1 MISKKLKNQLKAFVI
16 GACGAI
22 AVLLAGIVAFYLWG
36 LPYIA
41 SSPKAHSFI
50 DKKLYEYAG
59 VNMIAEDVNLKTS
72 YPYISFSAGDFE
84 LLKGGNPIL
93 ILKNTDAKISLSKVL
108 FKKIVVKKLGADY
121 IYADVNKIL
130 AIVSGQEEKKEPVK
144 CDWYF
149 DFMDSLLYLKQLKVL
164 YMVNDVS
171 FNIDT
176 KGIELDNTQSGRQY
190 VHFDFNMLVKQNKNA
205 VRVSLQDKD
214 KFYILKK
221 KLYMDEN
228 IVTLNKSKLHFK
240 GDVVDDK
247 KFNVE
252 VFAKGFEISN
262 IVAIIRSNVI
272 IPNGADLLSYFDD
285 IKGNFDFKFK
295 LTPKGLNG
303 DISLR
308 HLCFLLIPIENVPV
322 HLHSGK
328 VLVDTKNIYLKGFSG
343 YYGTRPVNTMKFSG
357 KIDDYT
363 KSLKAHIDA
372 DGIIAD
378 DFAKYYLT
386 PVIGVPI
393 NIVGKS
399 DTKLFMDYV
408 NNVVKLKWLFR
419 VLPEDNLLVSGEPV
433 TPYKE
438 ERVVIADMSVEGTF
452 LKIKDLS
459 YIVTIPGVK
468 EFYRRKI
475 ISLHGLIDFAKG
487 VDFRVMGFEIEKPVS
502 SVFLNIIARQELF
515 KEGTVVGKLTAVDG
529 PKGVKLFGNIN
540 LDKIKVPSQRLYV
553 HNANIATNFDT
564 INVTADGG
572 YRRSKYSAKA
582 NIVNN
587 LAFPMVINNI
597 DFSLDS
603 MDLEKL
609 LASFN
614 QQGDGVAA
622 TKAPDLDDDALTF
635 DITNLIIKNCKL
647 RLGKATYKELA
658 AENMEA
664 TLTLDEN
671 GDLDLD
677 SNRFDFAKGHSSAHV
692 CCDLKKHNYHV
703 KLGVKDVDSNLIA
716 TTLLNLPKEISGKAS
731 GIIDI
736 YTDDKLKLNGNIK
749 FLVKKGTI
757 GKIGLIEYVL
767 NVASV
772 FRNPIAMINP
782 VIVFDLINVPNGEF
796 DKIQGTLDI
805 KDNVIDSIKI
815 KSYAKYLSAYI
826 VGCYDLEKQD
836 AALRIYTKMTNKKDG
851 LYGFLRGISL
861 SNIAS
866 RVSIGARNDVAYYSH
881 EVSEIPE
888 IEAGEKDAQIFLTT
902 VDGDVEHYNFL
913 SSLKKLK

>member
-1 MISKKLKNQLKAFVI
+1 MISKKWKNQLKAFVI
-16 GACGAI
+16 GACGAV

-59 VNMIAEDVNLKTS
+59 VNMVADNVNLKTS
-72 YPYISFSAGDFE
+72 YPYITFSAGDFE
-84 LLKGGNPIL
+84 LVKDGSPIL
-93 ILKNTDAKISLSKVL
+93 VLKNTDAKISVSKVL
-108 FKKIVVKKLGADY
+108 LKKIVVKKLGADY

-130 AIVSGQEEKKEPVK
+130 AIVPGQEEKKEPVK

-149 DFMDSLLYLKQLKVL
+149 DFMDSFLYLKQLKVL
-164 YMVNDVS
+164 YTVHDVS
-171 FNIDT
+171 FNVDT
-176 KGIELDNTQSGRQY
+176 KGIELDNTKKGKLY
-190 VHFDFNMLVKQNKNA
+190 VRFDFNMLMKQGKNA
-205 VRVSLQDKD
+205 VKVSLQDRNKC
-214 KFYILKK
+214 YILKK
-221 KLYMDEN
+221 KLYLDEN
-228 IVTLNKSKLHFK
+228 IVTLNKSKLHFT
-240 GDVVDDK
+240 GNVVDDK
-247 KFNVE
+247 RFDLN
-252 VFAKGFEISN
+252 VFANGFDIAN
-262 IVAIIRSNVI
+262 IVALIRSDLV
-272 IPNGADLLSYFDD
+272 IPNGAEMLTYFDD
-285 IKGNFDFKFK
+285 IEGNFDFKFN
-295 LTPKGLNG
+295 LSPKGING
-303 DISLR
+303 NILL
-308 HLCFLLIPIENVPV
+308 HKLYFLLVPV
-322 HLHSGK
+322 QK
-328 VLVDTKNIYLKGFSG
+328 VPVRVQKGRILVDAKNIHLEDFSG
-343 YYGTRPVNTMKFSG
+343 YYGSRPVNTMKFKG
-357 KIDDYT
+357 IVEDYT
-363 KSLKAHIDA
+363 KTFKTHITA
-372 DGIIAD
+372 DGVIAD

-386 PVIGVPI
+386 PVIGIPI
-393 NIVGKS
+393 NIVGKA
-399 DTKLFMDYV
+399 DTKLFIDYV
-408 NNVVKLKWLFR
+408 NNVINLKWLFR
-419 VLPEDNLLVSGEPV
+419 VLPEDNLLVAGEPV
-433 TPYKE
+433 SKYKE
-438 ERVVIADMSVEGTF
+438 ERVIISNMSIEGA
-452 LKIKDLS
+452 LLRIKDLN
-459 YIVTIPGVK
+459 YFVTVPGVK
-468 EFYRRKI
+468 DFYRRKL
-475 ISLHGLIDFAKG
+475 ISLHGLIDFSKG
-487 VDFRVMGFEIEKPVS
+487 VDFRVMGFNIEKPVPS
-502 SVFLNIIARQELF
+502 AFLNIIARQELF
-515 KEGTVVGKLTAVDG
+515 SDGTAVGKLTAVDG
-529 PKGVKLFGNIN
+529 PKGVKLFGN
-540 LDKIKVPSQRLYV
+540 LTLEKVKVPSQRLYI
-553 HNANIATNFDT
+553 HNANISTNFDT
-564 INVTADGG
+564 VNITAEGG
-572 YRRSKYSAKA
+572 YRRSKYNAKA

-587 LAFPMVINNI
+587 LAFPMVINDI

-622 TKAPDLDDDALTF
+622 TKAPDVDEDATTF

-647 RLGKATYKELA
+647 KLGKASYKDLA

-664 TLTLDEN
+664 TLTLDET
-671 GDLDLD
+671 GDLDLN
-677 SNRFDFAKGHSSAHV
+677 SNRFDFAKGYSSAHV

-703 KLGVKDVDSNLIA
+703 KLGVKDVDSNMIA

-782 VIVFDLINVPNGEF
+782 VIIFDLINVPNGEF

-826 VGCYDLEKQD
+826 IGSYDLEKQD
-836 AALRIYTKMTNKKDG
+836 SSLRIYTKMTNKKDG

-866 RVSIGARNDVAYYSH
+866 RVSIGARNDAAYYSH
-881 EVSEIPE
+881 EVAEIPE